1 MREQSQVSEDLRRLC
16 RLFSYPERWPEARD
30 LQILTEEDRSRWA
43 VDPGENELRK
53 LQGHHVRLFINAL
66 PEVPCPPFGSC
77 YLEGSLLGESTQ
89 WVDQLY
95 RRYGLETDEIPDHIA
110 VELEFL
116 AFLADP
122 RTSASPEDFDAL
134 LGHLR
139 SWMPEFLDR
148 VRQHDQSGFYRAVS
162 EVAATKLLPPTV
174 RLPDSRS
181 GIWDPVERQQ
191 RG

>member
-1 MREQSQVSEDLRRLC
+1 
-16 RLFSYPERWPEARD
+16 LFSYPEHWPEEGD
-30 LQILTEEDRSRWA
+30 LQVLTDEDQSRWA
-43 VDPGENELRK
+43 VDPTENDLQK
-53 LQGHHVRLFINAL
+53 LQSHYVRLFVNAL

-116 AFLADP
+116 AFLADR
-122 RTSASPEDFDAL
+122 RTSASLEDFDAL
-134 LGHLR
+134 LSHLR

-148 VRQHDQSGFYRAVS
+148 IHQYDQSGFYRAVS

-181 GIWDPVERQQ
+181 GSGHPVEWQQ